1 VAGDSRIR
9 ASDADRDRAATLL
22 GKHHAAGRLNSAE
35 FQERMERAMDAGT
48 LGELDELMADLPSI
62 DIYDL
67 PDASLRRRPR
77 ENPGQSLVAAH
88 PDADLPSA
96 DIGSGL
102 GRTSG
107 GPLQGL
113 SPGATALVAW
123 STVATALI
131 VIGVVTAVATGGLVP
146 IWAFV
151 LIPAGGILWWRF
163 LNRRSRR

>member
-1 VAGDSRIR
+1 MAGDPRIR

-35 FQERMERAMDAGT
+35 FHERMDKAMDAGT
-48 LGELDELMADLPSI
+48 LGELDELMADLPAI

-77 ENPGQSLVAAH
+77 ENPRQSLIPVH
-88 PDADLPSA
+88 PDADLPA
-96 DIGSGL
+96 AGIGG
-102 GRTSG
+102 GTGG
-107 GPLQGL
+107 GPLEGL

-123 STVATALI
+123 ATVATSLV
-131 VIGVVTAVATGGLVP
+131 VIGMVTAIAIGALVP

-151 LIPAGGILWWRF
+151 IIPAGGIFWWWF